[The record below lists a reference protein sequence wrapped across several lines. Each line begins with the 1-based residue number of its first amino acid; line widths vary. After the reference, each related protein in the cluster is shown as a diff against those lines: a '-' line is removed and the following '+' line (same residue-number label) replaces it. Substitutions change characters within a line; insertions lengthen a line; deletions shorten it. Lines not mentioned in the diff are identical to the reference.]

1 MKQPT
6 KSSANKEKF
15 IETLHEGGRQFSDT
29 TILMHELIAQKAGLA
44 GADHKYLNIL
54 SQEQAMTAGELAQ
67 KTGLT
72 TGAVTGVIDR
82 LEKKGLAKRKKDAS
96 DRRKV
101 VIEVNHEKAMK
112 LLGPSFQKLQE
123 KLSALYNQYSEKELA
138 IIVDFMTRS
147 DQIMRELI
155 EELKRK

>member
-1 MKQPT
+1 
-6 KSSANKEKF
+6 
-15 IETLHEGGRQFSDT
+15 
-29 TILMHELIAQKAGLA
+29 
-44 GADHKYLNIL
+44 
-54 SQEQAMTAGELAQ
+54 MTAGELAQ